1 VSPSRTPLG
10 PGAEFD
16 LIRTLMGSDEPLPPG
31 VEVGP
36 GDDALV
42 LEGGWVIS
50 VDLTV
55 EEIHYRREWVDAEE
69 VGYRATA
76 AALSDLAAMAAGPV
90 GVLLSLALSKEEIR
104 EQAPVL
110 QRGAAR
116 ACRREGVA
124 VLGGD
129 VTTTPGPSVIDV
141 VAMGRTSSPVGR
153 AGSRPGDEVWVTGR
167 LGASAGA
174 VLLWERG
181 EEPPEA
187 LRKAFVLPEPRIR
200 EARWLAERVSLHG
213 LIDLSDGLAGDA
225 GHLAAA
231 GRVGIVLLEEAVPVH
246 AGVMGV
252 VSGSEQAL
260 GLALTGGE
268 DYEICFTVGP
278 GGLDEHV
285 DGFRKTFGLSL
296 TRVGRVEE
304 GEGIVLE
311 DPTGRRRP
319 LPSGGFSHVQHEE
332 DG

>member
-1 VSPSRTPLG
+1 MSPSRTPLG

-55 EEIHYRREWVDAEE
+55 EGIHYRREWVDLEE
-69 VGYRATA
+69 AGYRATA
-76 AALSDLAAMAAGPV
+76 AALSDLAAMAASPV
-90 GVLLSLALSKEEIR
+90 GVLLSLGLSKEEIR
-104 EQAPVL
+104 EQAAKL
-110 QRGAAR
+110 QRGASR

-129 VTTTPGPSVIDV
+129 VTATPGPCVIDV

-153 AGSRPGDEVWVTGR
+153 GGSRPGDEVWVTGR

-181 EEPPEA
+181 EEPPQE
-187 LRKAFVLPEPRIR
+187 LREAFVRPVPRIR
-200 EARWLAERVSLHG
+200 EARWLAERVFLRA

-231 GRVGIVLLEEAVPVH
+231 GRVGIVLLEETVPLHGAVSEIVP
-246 AGVMGV
+246 GP
-252 VSGSEQAL
+252 EQAL

-278 GGLDEHV
+278 GGLDEHA
-285 DGFRKTFGLSL
+285 DDFRRTFGLSL
-296 TRVGRVEE
+296 TRVGRVEV
-304 GEGIVLE
+304 GQGVVLE
-311 DPTGRRRP
+311 DPAGRRRP
-319 LPSGGFSHVQHEE
+319 LPSGGFSHVQLKE